1 MKVVLQRVNSANVK
15 IDNTIISEIQTGV
28 VLLWGIKKG
37 DTVRD
42 ADVLIKKIVNLR
54 IFSDSSGKMNKS
66 IQEISGQILLVS
78 QFTLFAQTKK
88 GNRPSFIQAA
98 KPEMAMPIYEQT
110 IAHFTQLMPNKIKT
124 GVFAADME
132 LQLINDGPV
141 TIIMDTKD
149 KERH

>member
-78 QFTLFAQTKK
+78 QFTLLANTSK
-88 GNRPSFIQAA
+88 GNRPSFIEAEDPINAEQLLSYISKALTTYA
-98 KPEMAMPIYEQT
+98 KVAEGKFGAYMNISLE
-110 IAHFTQLMPNKIKT
+110 
-124 GVFAADME
+124 
-132 LQLINDGPV
+132 NDGPV
-141 TIIMDTKD
+141 TIILESENGQLKL
-149 KERH
+149 

>member
-78 QFTLFAQTKK
+78 QFTLLANTSK
-88 GNRPSFIQAA
+88 GNRPSFIEAEDPINAEHLLSHVSKELTTYA
-98 KPEMAMPIYEQT
+98 KVAEGKFGAYMNISLE
-110 IAHFTQLMPNKIKT
+110 
-124 GVFAADME
+124 
-132 LQLINDGPV
+132 NDGPV
-141 TIIMDTKD
+141 TIILESENGQLKL
-149 KERH
+149 

>member
-54 IFSDSSGKMNKS
+54 IFVDLKTIRIMGR
-66 IQEISGQILLVS
+66 IQICGFLRIFIVAFLVFIAPAGSANPAGHLL
-78 QFTLFAQTKK
+78 TL
-88 GNRPSFIQAA
+88 
-98 KPEMAMPIYEQT
+98 E
-110 IAHFTQLMPNKIKT
+110 
-124 GVFAADME
+124 
-132 LQLINDGPV
+132 
-141 TIIMDTKD
+141 
-149 KERH
+149 

>member
-15 IDNTIISEIQTGV
+15 IDNTIISEIQTGF

-54 IFSDSSGKMNKS
+54 IFSDSYGKMNKS

-78 QFTLFAQTKK
+78 QFTLLANTSK
-88 GNRPSFIQAA
+88 GNRPSFIEAEDPINAEHLLSYVSKELTTYA
-98 KPEMAMPIYEQT
+98 KVAEGKFGAYMNISLE
-110 IAHFTQLMPNKIKT
+110 
-124 GVFAADME
+124 
-132 LQLINDGPV
+132 NDGPV
-141 TIIMDTKD
+141 TIILESENGQLKL
-149 KERH
+149 

>member
-78 QFTLFAQTKK
+78 QFTLLANTSK
-88 GNRPSFIQAA
+88 GNRPSFIEAEDPINAEQLLSYISKELNTYA
-98 KPEMAMPIYEQT
+98 KVAEGKFGAYMNISLE
-110 IAHFTQLMPNKIKT
+110 
-124 GVFAADME
+124 
-132 LQLINDGPV
+132 NDGPV
-141 TIIMDTKD
+141 TIILESENGQLKL
-149 KERH
+149 